1 MFSLQRNN
9 KFCEMVR
16 QFILTSQL
24 YNILVLI
31 FHPALH
37 IYLQSEYV
45 NIKIKVITIL
55 VYSLLFWYLTSI
67 FMNDYFNHEHFC
79 SNFEIH

>member
-16 QFILTSQL
+16 QFILTSPL
-24 YNILVLI
+24 YDILVLI
-31 FHPALH
+31 FPPALN

-45 NIKIKVITIL
+45 NIQIKLITIL
-55 VYSLLFWYLTSI
+55 VSSLLFWYLTSI
-67 FMNDYFNHEHFC
+67 FMNDYFNREHFC
-79 SNFEIH
+79 SSFKTH